1 MNNPYSE
8 LAHRAMDKVKTSF
21 PEDLH
26 RLATLSQ
33 SDFSKLAP
41 RGSNPADVCALK
53 KAVDEAA
60 AKICP
65 RHNYIQ
71 ILKIWG
77 HRYLH
82 LARNYCHRYKQTAV
96 SRCITGL
103 TAVCNTYNKLPVI

>member
-41 RGSNPADVCALK
+41 RGSNPADVFALK

-60 AKICP
+60 AKKFS
-65 RHNYIQ
+65 Q
-71 ILKIWG
+71 AQL
-77 HRYLH
+77 
-82 LARNYCHRYKQTAV
+82 
-96 SRCITGL
+96 
-103 TAVCNTYNKLPVI
+103 

>member
-60 AKICP
+60 AKNLSQAQLYTNIK
-65 RHNYIQ
+65 N
-71 ILKIWG
+71 LG
-77 HRYLH
+77 TSVF
-82 LARNYCHRYKQTAV
+82 KQTAV

>member
-60 AKICP
+60 ANNLSQAQLYTNIK
-65 RHNYIQ
+65 N
-71 ILKIWG
+71 LGTSVFTLGK
-77 HRYLH
+77 
-82 LARNYCHRYKQTAV
+82 
-96 SRCITGL
+96 
-103 TAVCNTYNKLPVI
+103 KLLPSL

>member
-41 RGSNPADVCALK
+41 RGSNPADVCAPK

-60 AKICP
+60 AKNLSQAQLYTNIK
-65 RHNYIQ
+65 N
-71 ILKIWG
+71 LGTSVFTLGK
-77 HRYLH
+77 
-82 LARNYCHRYKQTAV
+82 
-96 SRCITGL
+96 
-103 TAVCNTYNKLPVI
+103 KLLPSL

>member
-41 RGSNPADVCALK
+41 RESNHADECDLK
-53 KAVDEAA
+53 KAEHEEAA
-60 AKICP
+60 KNMSQA
-65 RHNYIQ
+65 Q
-71 ILKIWG
+71 
-77 HRYLH
+77 
-82 LARNYCHRYKQTAV
+82 
-96 SRCITGL
+96 
-103 TAVCNTYNKLPVI
+103 